1 MDIEKTMILVK
12 GEDKTESII
21 DFVLGICDGKIQITY
36 SDGRSYLYNEAN
48 VVVLENPKSL
58 SLNGRAAYVNGVP
71 VYEPRLILDFK
82 GYIRIIQKSNTFQTI
97 RSDELLLVEDASSS
111 ENAQQILTY
120 LREISKYTANDLTEE
135 AFLKQEM
142 DQLTFVHLCGIMFF
156 HYCIQLPQRLFHQC
170 CQQIF
175 LILEEKIQ
183 RPCGHSGRFTDI
195 PQGSFHISFFQELPF
210 GTFQKVLPGFFIL
223 ILRFLF

>member
-82 GYIRIIQKSNTFQTI
+82 G
-97 RSDELLLVEDASSS
+97 
-111 ENAQQILTY
+111 
-120 LREISKYTANDLTEE
+120 
-135 AFLKQEM
+135 
-142 DQLTFVHLCGIMFF
+142 
-156 HYCIQLPQRLFHQC
+156 
-170 CQQIF
+170 
-175 LILEEKIQ
+175 
-183 RPCGHSGRFTDI
+183 
-195 PQGSFHISFFQELPF
+195 
-210 GTFQKVLPGFFIL
+210 
-223 ILRFLF
+223 